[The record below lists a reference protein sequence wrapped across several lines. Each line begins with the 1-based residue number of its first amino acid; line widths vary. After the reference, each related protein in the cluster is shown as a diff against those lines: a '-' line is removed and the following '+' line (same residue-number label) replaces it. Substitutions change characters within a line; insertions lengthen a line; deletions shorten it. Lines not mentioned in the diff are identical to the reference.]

1 MARFRVDARGCAA
14 LGGLDYHPGA
24 PAAPSGIGGAEAM
37 VRTMR
42 GAVAGAPSLAFAA
55 VFGASLGPAAAQ
67 QDGGG
72 APWPNRP
79 IRMVVPFPPGGG
91 TDTLARIV
99 AQHLQGALGQPVAVE
114 NRSGGSGVVGT
125 EAVARAA
132 PDGHTLAMTASGP
145 ITILPQMMAAAP
157 YDPLRSFVHVAIPST
172 TPLLMVVP
180 AASPARS
187 AAAFVE
193 WAKREPGRLNYC
205 SIGVASPSH
214 LSGEVFLRAFGLR
227 LEHVPHRGSAPAL
240 TDTVAANCQVLF
252 DSSSS
257 STPLV
262 RAGSLRA
269 LGTTSARRLEALPD
283 VPTMAEQGAPGFE
296 TSTWSGVVAPAG
308 TPSAIVE
315 RLNTEIRRLAATP
328 AERRRVQDQGG
339 LPLDLSPAETAD
351 FVRQEIETWGG
362 VIRAGNL
369 RLD

>member
-1 MARFRVDARGCAA
+1 MIQIARGAAAGAFVLTLATAGSPRAA
-14 LGGLDYHPGA
+14 L
-24 PAAPSGIGGAEAM
+24 
-37 VRTMR
+37 
-42 GAVAGAPSLAFAA
+42 
-55 VFGASLGPAAAQ
+55 AQ
-67 QDGGG
+67 QHDGAA
-72 APWPNRP
+72 APWPSRP

-99 AQHLQGALGQPVAVE
+99 AQHLQGVLGQPVAVE

-132 PDGHTLAMTASGP
+132 PDGYTLAMTASGP
-145 ITILPQMMAAAP
+145 LTILPQMMGSAAP

-187 AAAFVE
+187 AAEFVD
-193 WAKREPGRLNYC
+193 WARREPGRLNYC

-227 LEHVPHRGSAPAL
+227 LEHVLHRGSAPAL

-252 DSSSS
+252 DSASSS
-257 STPLV
+257 APLV

-269 LGTTSARRLEALPD
+269 LGVTSARRLDAFPE

-308 TPSAIVE
+308 TPAAIVE
-315 RLNTEIRRLAATP
+315 RLNAEIRRLAATP

-339 LPLDLSPAETAD
+339 LPMDLSPAETTA
-351 FVRQEIETWGG
+351 FVRREIEGWGR
-362 VIRAGNL
+362 VIRAGDI

>member
-1 MARFRVDARGCAA
+1 MVLTVRSAAGTLGLVLGA
-14 LGGLDYHPGA
+14 LGG
-24 PAAPSGIGGAEAM
+24 AAA
-37 VRTMR
+37 
-42 GAVAGAPSLAFAA
+42 AVAQYQ
-55 VFGASLGPAAAQ
+55 Q

-72 APWPNRP
+72 ATWPSRP
-79 IRMVVPFPPGGG
+79 VRMVVPFPPGGG

-132 PDGHTLAMTASGP
+132 PDGYTLAMTASGP
-145 ITILPQMMAAAP
+145 ITILPQMMGPAAP

-187 AAAFVE
+187 AADFVD

-214 LSGEVFLRAFGLR
+214 LSGEMFGRAFGLR
-227 LEHVPHRGSAPAL
+227 MEHVPHRGSAPAL

-252 DSSSS
+252 DSASSS
-257 STPLV
+257 APLV

-269 LGTTSARRLEALPD
+269 LGATSARRLEAFPE
-283 VPTMAEQGAPGFE
+283 VPTIAEQGAPGFE

-308 TPSAIVE
+308 TPPAIVE
-315 RLNTEIRRLAATP
+315 RLNAEIRRLAATP
-328 AERRRVQDQGG
+328 AERRRVQEQGG
-339 LPLDLSPAETAD
+339 VPMDLSPVETAE
-351 FVRQEIETWGG
+351 FVRREIEGWGQ
-362 VIRAGNL
+362 VIRAGNI

>member
-1 MARFRVDARGCAA
+1 MVRTVRGAAGALPLALAA
-14 LGGLDYHPGA
+14 LGASAA
-24 PAAPSGIGGAEAM
+24 PAP
-37 VRTMR
+37 
-42 GAVAGAPSLAFAA
+42 
-55 VFGASLGPAAAQ
+55 AQ
-67 QDGGG
+67 QQDA
-72 APWPNRP
+72 APWPSRP

-132 PDGHTLAMTASGP
+132 PDGYTLAMTASGP
-145 ITILPQMMAAAP
+145 ITILPQMMGTAAP

-180 AASPARS
+180 AASPART
-187 AAAFVE
+187 ATEFVD

-227 LEHVPHRGSAPAL
+227 MEHVPHRGSAPAL

-252 DSSSS
+252 DSASSCA
-257 STPLV
+257 PLV

-269 LGTTSARRLEALPD
+269 LGSTAPRRLEAFPE

-308 TPSAIVE
+308 TPPAVVD
-315 RLNTEIRRLAATP
+315 RLNAEVRRLAATS

-339 LPLDLSPAETAD
+339 LPMDLSPAEAAE
-351 FVRQEIETWGG
+351 FVRREIETWGR
-362 VIRAGNL
+362 VIRAGNI

>member
-1 MARFRVDARGCAA
+1 MARTIIGVAGALPLALAA
-14 LGGLDYHPGA
+14 LGA
-24 PAAPSGIGGAEAM
+24 SA
-37 VRTMR
+37 
-42 GAVAGAPSLAFAA
+42 GAVA
-55 VFGASLGPAAAQ
+55 AQ
-67 QDGGG
+67 GDGGAG
-72 APWPNRP
+72 WPSRP

-91 TDTLARIV
+91 TDALARIV

-132 PDGHTLAMTASGP
+132 PDGYTLAMTASGP
-145 ITILPQMMAAAP
+145 ITILPQMMGAAP
-157 YDPLRSFVHVAIPST
+157 YNPFRSFAHVAIPST
-172 TPLLMVVP
+172 TPLMMVVP
-180 AASPARS
+180 AASPART
-187 AAAFVE
+187 APDFVE

-227 LEHVPHRGSAPAL
+227 VEHVPHRGSAPAL

-252 DSSSS
+252 DSAASSA
-257 STPLV
+257 PLV

-269 LGTTSARRLEALPD
+269 LGVTSAHRLEAFPEL
-283 VPTMAEQGAPGFE
+283 PTMAEQGAPGFE

-308 TPSAIVE
+308 TPPAVVD
-315 RLNTEIRRLAATP
+315 RLNAEIRRLAATP
-328 AERRRVQDQGG
+328 GERQRVRDQGG
-339 LPLDLSPAETAD
+339 LPMDLSPAETTE
-351 FVRQEIETWGG
+351 FVRREIETWGR